1 VSGVVSLRLRA
12 AVPATVEADRLA
24 PDRSAAMSE
33 AEIARLPLWVGRRQA
48 SVGDFFT
55 VRGGRSEHL
64 RLEGDL
70 SRLDGLG
77 TGMRHGTLVIDGNA
91 GRRVAAGMSGG
102 LVEVLGSVGDAAG
115 LAMQGGA
122 LRVRGDAGDDL
133 GAAEPGVARGMA
145 GGEIVVRGS
154 AGASAATR
162 LRRGVVAVAGDL
174 GARGGDGMIAGT
186 LVVLGRSGPGAGR
199 GSRRGSIVACG
210 AVEIPVT
217 YRYAC
222 TFEPA
227 WVRLLLTWL
236 HRHHGLPL
244 ADALRDGRYR
254 RYCGDAGPPGRGEI
268 LVLDRERVEHS

>member
-1 VSGVVSLRLRA
+1 MYGESLRLSMRMRETDAPTNGTICTSNPHAATAGRA
-12 AVPATVEADRLA
+12 RTGGSTATGCNQLDR
-24 PDRSAAMSE
+24 RSS
-33 AEIARLPLWVGRRQA
+33 
-48 SVGDFFT
+48 T
-55 VRGGRSEHL
+55 
-64 RLEGDL
+64 
-70 SRLDGLG
+70 
-77 TGMRHGTLVIDGNA
+77 GNA

-115 LAMQGGA
+115 IAMQGGA

-174 GARGGDGMIAGT
+174 GARGGEGMIAGT
-186 LVVLGRSGPGAGR
+186 LLVLGRSGPGAGR

-227 WVRLLLTWL
+227 WVRMLLTWL

-244 ADALRDGRYR
+244 VDAMRDGHYR